1 MAIDARTLSIS
12 YGSAKTYF
20 TTANIDTDASLGG
33 YNMPLRL
40 WLNKSGTAT
49 YNSGAMSLLYPNAT
63 AKPIKAHINTNL
75 GVLGTP
81 AANAYLEFGG
91 AVVYSS
97 TNMVGSSGT
106 AREYRNIDID
116 VTNDAISNSNKST
129 TILWNLTQAS
139 TGLLVAAT
147 LGSTGNASSSQAAG
161 DEPIAGVNLSLYFN
175 RWTTQALI
183 GTPETTSETQANAI
197 TYNSITVSNANP
209 WDYDTVQFKVNLTS
223 SGIFKGWYSDEACTQ
238 LVSTDNPYSATI
250 TADTTLYAHVAAMT
264 YTINV
269 VKDSNI
275 TETSVVQIG
284 ETSNYKFTATY
295 PENVEFLGWYS
306 DSAKTKLISTNNP
319 TTQSITSN
327 TTVYTDSVAL
337 EYEVYRGDTKVSD
350 MYIGDYQFS

>member
-1 MAIDARTLSIS
+1 MAIEARTLSIP
-12 YGSAKTYF
+12 YGNAKTYF
-20 TTANIDTDASLGG
+20 TTANLDADASLGG

-40 WLNKSGTAT
+40 WLSTSGTAT
-49 YNSGAMSLLYPNAT
+49 YNSNAMALLYPNAT
-63 AKPIKAHINTNL
+63 AKPVKAHINTNL

-81 AANAYLEFGG
+81 AANAYLKFGG
-91 AVVYSS
+91 TVVYSS
-97 TNMVGSSGT
+97 TNMTGSSGT
-106 AREYRNIDID
+106 AREYRNIDVD
-116 VTNDAISNSNKST
+116 VTNNAISNSNKAT

-161 DEPIAGVNLSLYFN
+161 DEPIGGVNLSLYFN
-175 RWTTQALI
+175 RWTAQALI
-183 GTPETTSETQANAI
+183 GTPETTSETPANAI
-197 TYNSITVSNANP
+197 TYTSITVSNANP

-238 LVSTDNPYSATI
+238 LVSTNNPYSTTI
-250 TADTTLYAHVAAMT
+250 TADTTLYAYVAAIT
-264 YTINV
+264 YTIDI

-284 ETSNYKFTATY
+284 ETSKYKFTATY

-306 DSAKTKLISTNNP
+306 DSNKLQLLSTDNPMTKT
-319 TTQSITSN
+319 ITAA

>member
-1 MAIDARTLSIS
+1 MAIDARTLSIP

-20 TTANIDTDASLGG
+20 TTANLDADQSLGG

-40 WLNKSGTAT
+40 WLNTSGTAT
-49 YNSGAMSLLYPNAT
+49 YNSNAMNILYPNAT
-63 AKPIKAHINTNL
+63 AHPIKAHVITNL
-75 GVLGTP
+75 GVLGSP
-81 AANAYLEFGG
+81 AGACYLKIDNTTID
-91 AVVYSS
+91 SS
-97 TNMVGSSGT
+97 TGLAGGSGIT
-106 AREYRNIDID
+106 YRNIDID
-116 VTNDAISNSNKST
+116 LTNDAITNSTKASS
-129 TILWNLTQAS
+129 IVWQLTQAS
-139 TGLLVAAT
+139 TGLLVATA
-147 LGSTGNASSSQAAG
+147 LGSNGNATAETADDTSPNAKI
-161 DEPIAGVNLSLYFN
+161 ELSLYFN
-175 RWTTQALI
+175 RWTAQALI
-183 GTPETTSETQANAI
+183 GTPETTSETPANAI

-250 TADTTLYAHVAAMT
+250 TADTTLYAHVAAIT

-295 PENVEFLGWYS
+295 PENVEFLGWYK
-306 DSAKTKLISTNNP
+306 DSAKLKLMSTNNP
-319 TTQSITSN
+319 MTTTITAA